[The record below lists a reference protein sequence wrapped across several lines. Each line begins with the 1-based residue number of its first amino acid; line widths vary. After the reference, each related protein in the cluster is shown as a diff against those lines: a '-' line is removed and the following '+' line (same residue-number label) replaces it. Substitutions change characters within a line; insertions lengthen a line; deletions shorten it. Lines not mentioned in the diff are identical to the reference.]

1 MLGHAESVGR
11 RIPTQGSHRPDVRG
25 PHKHPH
31 TAQSLRVPAEPG
43 HAGGGGTHRGPASVA
58 PRGRLPPGHCCWPT
72 APWLVAP
79 GPAVPPSAGTG
90 TEQRSHPPDGS
101 RGGQGLP
108 RGLGAAP
115 GPHRPCVAGL
125 LQCLARGP
133 LGGLHGPQDAA
144 VGVGGLHGPLDEAV
158 LVDSANDAVGEAGQG
173 PGLCDRGWH
182 GSGPARGPPTLTAVR
197 PSCPAPAGT
206 MASPSGNPPA
216 ASCLLKASTALRG
229 LSRGAPPRAP
239 HLERLWASWSSR
251 HAWASAASTRSTFP
265 LAGKKARIFS
275 SSGVRAP
282 SRLAARCSD
291 SWGGRASVEPP
302 SRPLTRSPYPGSQG
316 PRSACKAASS
326 HTYCAAPGETRS
338 PPWPGPRPAGALRP
352 RPGCRWLPAG
362 WPSEWHCPGTA
373 PASGAGS
380 VEK

>member
-1 MLGHAESVGR
+1 MAASPKPLLLAHSSLA
-11 RIPTQGSHRPDVRG
+11 RG
-25 PHKHPH
+25 PRPCRTTVCRYGDR
-31 TAQSLRVPAEPG
+31 TAFAPTRWEP
-43 HAGGGGTHRGPASVA
+43 
-58 PRGRLPPGHCCWPT
+58 
-72 APWLVAP
+72 
-79 GPAVPPSAGTG
+79 
-90 TEQRSHPPDGS
+90 
-101 RGGQGLP
+101 GGQGLP

-173 PGLCDRGWH
+173 PGLCDRGLY
-182 GSGPARGPPTLTAVR
+182 GSGPARGPPTLTAAR

-216 ASCLLKASTALRG
+216 ASCLLKASTALQG

-302 SRPLTRSPYPGSQG
+302 SRPLTRDPSLAPHTRDPRGHALHAKQRLATPTAPPQG
-316 PRSACKAASS
+316 
-326 HTYCAAPGETRS
+326 
-338 PPWPGPRPAGALRP
+338 RPAHLLGLVHV
-352 RPGCRWLPAG
+352 LQ
-362 WPSEWHCPGTA
+362 EL
-373 PASGAGS
+373 
-380 VEK
+380 